1 LEKHP
6 VRRVG
11 GAEGAAEI
19 VLRNSR
25 QNSLIFAPFLSIR
38 TSARGYAIAAEREKS
53 NVLLE
58 LRCECHNANF
68 AKSVSCPVWR
78 LSTLRRLETNSG
90 GKTIQERES
99 LKRIQKYEHVSC
111 GGI

>member
-38 TSARGYAIAAEREKS
+38 TSARGYAIAAEKRKIERSSGVALRMSQRQFCKISKLSGLALEYFAATGDKQWRENHS
-53 NVLLE
+53 
-58 LRCECHNANF
+58 R
-68 AKSVSCPVWR
+68 
-78 LSTLRRLETNSG
+78 
-90 GKTIQERES
+90 
-99 LKRIQKYEHVSC
+99 KRKPEENPKI
-111 GGI
+111 